1 MCPSPAPP
9 LAGAQSQPPAQ
20 NADMGFFDPAI
31 MAMGTGKAFEYK
43 PPMGG
48 IPSNSP
54 GETISPGLLS
64 ILKNLGGPPSA
75 NPPQVGEGFS
85 AIGTGLP
92 FFSNP
97 PGRKDAPVRQQGFGG
112 LTGPSFQPPPVAQG
126 ERYSQIVSSS
136 GKETASVNVSKGEVP
151 GGRLGSA
158 GEGSRG
164 SGVWGS
170 GQLTAGQNVK
180 EPNAQNK
187 AQRGG
192 LSSMMAAISGGNV
205 QAPSFASA
213 VVASQ
218 GGGRAPG
225 AYSPALAGSGEVRGV
240 NSPMLQAGQSSWAA
254 IAAVKTPA
262 GKQDPPEAWKQGTKE
277 TGKGGES
284 NREGEG
290 NKKEDGKGGG
300 KVKEEKDRRV
310 GGDVGEAS
318 DGGQEE
324 GEEES
329 EKVLNDEEEKVRLVH
344 GPL

>member
-1 MCPSPAPP
+1 
-9 LAGAQSQPPAQ
+9 
-20 NADMGFFDPAI
+20 MGFFDPAI

-48 IPSNSP
+48 VPSNSP

-75 NPPQVGEGFS
+75 KPPQVEEGFS
-85 AIGTGLP
+85 AIGSGLP

-97 PGRKDAPVRQQGFGG
+97 PGRKDAPMRQQGFGG
-112 LTGPSFQPPPVAQG
+112 LTGPSFQPPPAAPG

-136 GKETASVNVSKGEVP
+136 GKETAPVNVSKGEVP
-151 GGRLGSA
+151 GGRLGS

-180 EPNAQNK
+180 EPNAQSK
-187 AQRGG
+187 SQRGG
-192 LSSMMAAISGGNV
+192 LSSMMAAISGGNA

-213 VVASQ
+213 VAASQ
-218 GGGRAPG
+218 GGARASV

-240 NSPMLQAGQSSWAA
+240 NSPMPQAGQSSWAA

-262 GKQDPPEAWKQGTKE
+262 GKQDPPEAKGTKE
-277 TGKGGES
+277 TGRGEES

-290 NKKEDGKGGG
+290 NKKEDEKGGG
-300 KVKEEKDRRV
+300 KVKGEKDRRV
-310 GGDVGEAS
+310 GGDVGEGS

-344 GPL
+344 GPLRTSGCKLL